1 MNFYIQFLRLCSL
14 TDSVKVI
21 QLWGEAW
28 ISRVCLVIQFL
39 LTGSWSFRPRLLSF
53 IFYTQLQFAVFCEHK
68 QTETKCLTEKL
79 NSTSTCCLH
88 PEQVWSFDELVNS
101 FIKKL
106 RISEGKQQF
115 KEGCCDISQINTVDR
130 LTEKIISR
138 WTWNKIILT
147 TSSWSRF
154 SLWTQTENNVLRIN
168 VRSQWIWPL
177 TFHVQYLTSSWGAS
191 GLCENQVKGRA
202 SFCVRPPPRPARLP
216 AGDRLKC
223 QTEQDWSETR
233 LQAANLFTLLLLCL
247 IFIRS
252 SLTLRSSRSCP
263 LQLIHVTSQE
273 NTKNLVS
280 NKKSN
285 YSFDNKTFRSR
296 L

>member
-1 MNFYIQFLRLCSL
+1 MF
-14 TDSVKVI
+14 D
-21 QLWGEAW
+21 W
-28 ISRVCLVIQFL
+28 ISSTQ
-39 LTGSWSFRPRLLSF
+39 RPLAVSTRNKFDHLMNWLIHLSR
-53 IFYTQLQFAVFCEHK
+53 
-68 QTETKCLTEKL
+68 
-79 NSTSTCCLH
+79 S
-88 PEQVWSFDELVNS
+88 
-101 FIKKL
+101 
-106 RISEGKQQF
+106 SEGKQQF

-202 SFCVRPPPRPARLP
+202 SFCVRPPPVLPARPPGIDSSAKRSRTDLRPA
-216 AGDRLKC
+216 
-223 QTEQDWSETR
+223 

-285 YSFDNKTFRSR
+285 YRFDNKTFWSR

>member
-1 MNFYIQFLRLCSL
+1 MNIN
-14 TDSVKVI
+14 
-21 QLWGEAW
+21 
-28 ISRVCLVIQFL
+28 
-39 LTGSWSFRPRLLSF
+39 
-53 IFYTQLQFAVFCEHK
+53 K
-68 QTETKCLTEKL
+68 QKQNVWLNKL
-79 NSTSTCCLH
+79 NSASTCCLH

-202 SFCVRPPPRPARLP
+202 SFCVRPPPPDLPVYPPGIDSSAKRSRTDLRPGSRLP
-216 AGDRLKC
+216 TC
-223 QTEQDWSETR
+223 S
-233 LQAANLFTLLLLCL
+233 LF
-247 IFIRS
+247 FFSASYS
-252 SLTLRSSRSCP
+252 SVHL
-263 LQLIHVTSQE
+263 
-273 NTKNLVS
+273 
-280 NKKSN
+280 
-285 YSFDNKTFRSR
+285 
-296 L
+296 

>member
-1 MNFYIQFLRLCSL
+1 MF
-14 TDSVKVI
+14 D
-21 QLWGEAW
+21 W
-28 ISRVCLVIQFL
+28 ISSTQ
-39 LTGSWSFRPRLLSF
+39 RPLAVSTQNKFDHLMNWLIHLSR
-53 IFYTQLQFAVFCEHK
+53 
-68 QTETKCLTEKL
+68 
-79 NSTSTCCLH
+79 S
-88 PEQVWSFDELVNS
+88 
-101 FIKKL
+101 
-106 RISEGKQQF
+106 SEGKQQF

-202 SFCVRPPPRPARLP
+202 SFCVRPPPVLPARPP

-223 QTEQDWSETR
+223 QTEQDWSETSAPGC
-233 LQAANLFTLLLLCL
+233 QPVHSS
-247 IFIRS
+247 S
-252 SLTLRSSRSCP
+252 SLPHIHPFISNADVVP
-263 LQLIHVTSQE
+263 LL
-273 NTKNLVS
+273 
-280 NKKSN
+280 
-285 YSFDNKTFRSR
+285 SFTADPRHLAGKHKEPGFK
-296 L
+296 

>member
-202 SFCVRPPPRPARLP
+202 SFCVRPPPPDLPVYPPGIDSSAKRSRTDLRPGSRLP
-216 AGDRLKC
+216 TC
-223 QTEQDWSETR
+223 S
-233 LQAANLFTLLLLCL
+233 LF
-247 IFIRS
+247 FFSASYS
-252 SLTLRSSRSCP
+252 SVHL
-263 LQLIHVTSQE
+263 
-273 NTKNLVS
+273 
-280 NKKSN
+280 
-285 YSFDNKTFRSR
+285 
-296 L
+296 